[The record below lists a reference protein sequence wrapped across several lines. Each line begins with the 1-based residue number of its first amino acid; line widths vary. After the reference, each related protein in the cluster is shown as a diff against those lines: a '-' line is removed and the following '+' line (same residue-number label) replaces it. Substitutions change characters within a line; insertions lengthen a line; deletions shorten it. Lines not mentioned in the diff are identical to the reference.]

1 MRYFFV
7 KGDYND
13 ADYASNI
20 IQLTDEEFD
29 KFKPLIDAI
38 GSFQPYITE
47 WQWEYS
53 NWHGEKTPE
62 ETYSQFPEELV
73 KEFERKVL
81 EFIDESSQ
89 KILESLKEEII

>member
-29 KFKPLIDAI
+29 ALMKYFLLFSKIFVY
-38 GSFQPYITE
+38 G
-47 WQWEYS
+47 
-53 NWHGEKTPE
+53 
-62 ETYSQFPEELV
+62 
-73 KEFERKVL
+73 KVVYL
-81 EFIDESSQ
+81 SGRRTI
-89 KILESLKEEII
+89 